1 MQFCRPF
8 NCTLRSFPRPFSAT
22 DTRPFFGQR
31 VAVCGYAWPC
41 WRAAYIRFEGE
52 QAARRCGAL
61 FLMCFICC
69 TIPMRHA
76 ANFAISDRQARAA
89 WQWWSYCR
97 SQIPPAKTALR
108 VNMDETAICLF
119 QGGGRGNIF
128 VSKADPR
135 AFQNVPRGRTRE
147 FMTHIAFI
155 CDDPRVQAHLPQ
167 ILVANE
173 HTLRVRDMAALQA
186 GLPANVRLL
195 RRKSAWND
203 AGLCA
208 QTIRWLRD
216 ALMPF
221 TDSRQVLLL
230 FDAHRVHTAP
240 RVFAACTACNV
251 WPVLVPAKATWLMQP
266 LDTHAFLAYK
276 IRLQGACQ
284 EARLA
289 TPSGEMNLLE
299 VIPCVCRAVREVL
312 EGRSWAHAFD
322 RDGFS
327 AGQTGV
333 SDRVLTGLQQSAPL
347 DIPHTK
353 PSLDQVKLCFP
364 KRAKVPWSAIW
375 RPLVKAAAKA
385 AEAAPAPG
393 GEPALPAAPR
403 RSLRIAAHGAVLHV
417 PLPLLPPRG
426 PPPPRGA
433 RSSPGASS
441 SSASSSSAPLGAAS
455 SSTACPLAVKA
466 ASAALGATSKA
477 VAPTAMPMA
486 AAPKGPMTRSCT
498 RKPADV

>member
-1 MQFCRPF
+1 
-8 NCTLRSFPRPFSAT
+8 
-22 DTRPFFGQR
+22 
-31 VAVCGYAWPC
+31 
-41 WRAAYIRFEGE
+41 
-52 QAARRCGAL
+52 
-61 FLMCFICC
+61 
-69 TIPMRHA
+69 
-76 ANFAISDRQARAA
+76 
-89 WQWWSYCR
+89 
-97 SQIPPAKTALR
+97 
-108 VNMDETAICLF
+108 MDETAICLF

-135 AFQNVPRGRTRE
+135 AFQDVPRGRTRE

-155 CDDPRVQAHLPQ
+155 CDDPHVQAHLPQ

-173 HTLRVRDMAALQA
+173 HTLRARDMAALQA

-230 FDAHRVHTAP
+230 FDAHRVHTSP

-284 EARLA
+284 EARLV
-289 TPSGEMNLLE
+289 TPSGEMKLLE
-299 VIPCVCRAVREVL
+299 VIPCVCRAVHEVL

-333 SDRVLTGLQQSAPL
+333 SDRVMTGLQQSAPL

-375 RPLVKAAAKA
+375 RPVVKAAAKA

-393 GEPALPAAPR
+393 LEPALPAAPR
-403 RSLRIAAHGAVLHV
+403 RSLRIAAHGAALHV
-417 PLPLLPPRG
+417 PHSALAAQRAAATPPRAQLS
-426 PPPPRGA
+426 RRVVVVGA
-433 RSSPGASS
+433 VAFGAAWCGLVLDGMPTGRESCFCGTGCNVEGS
-441 SSASSSSAPLGAAS
+441 GADGDADGSSAEGADDALLHPQARRRVVVFIVFGMPLGS
-455 SSTACPLAVKA
+455 LYS
-466 ASAALGATSKA
+466 
-477 VAPTAMPMA
+477 
-486 AAPKGPMTRSCT
+486 
-498 RKPADV
+498 